1 MVLVIDAQQC
11 YNRTGSENSDTGDS
25 RNHLPEPSQNAD
37 TAVTVRE
44 IESSQTVDN
53 IDSAS
58 TSDSKASKELADP
71 VRQLAVPFRKGADPE
86 YVIIGGKKVEVKRYS
101 LDEILR
107 QSAAK
112 IRAKVFAERGIL
124 VPEFDPTL

>member
-1 MVLVIDAQQC
+1 MPHMVLVIDAQQC

-71 VRQLAVPFRKGADPE
+71 VRQLAVPFRNGADPVE
-86 YVIIGGKKVEVKRYS
+86 RFVTALSLGGQTTRGAGTGSNTEHRRARMS
-101 LDEILR
+101 L
-107 QSAAK
+107 
-112 IRAKVFAERGIL
+112 F
-124 VPEFDPTL
+124 